1 MLSPSAPDKYRG
13 GGILTIFIGGSR
25 MLSPSA
31 PDKYRGGDKYPSADK
46 YRGGGKSTKI
56 EIS

>member
-1 MLSPSAPDKYRG
+1 
-13 GGILTIFIGGSR
+13 